1 MSDLHI
7 FNKMILFIMVIIMLK
22 YNGIK
27 IIEAKGFKMRLL
39 GFMFKKN
46 ISYGLLFK
54 NCRSIHTFFMKDKID
69 VILTDKEDN
78 IIKTYKNLEK
88 NKIIIGS
95 KKVKNIYELP
105 KGTIK

>member
-1 MSDLHI
+1 
-7 FNKMILFIMVIIMLK
+7 MLE
-22 YNGIK
+22 YNGVK

-46 ISYGLLFK
+46 INCGLLFK

-69 VILTDKEDN
+69 VLLTDKEDN
-78 IIKTYKNLEK
+78 IIKKYKNLSK

-95 KKVKNIYELP
+95 KRVKNIYELP
-105 KGTIK
+105 KNTIK

>member
-7 FNKMILFIMVIIMLK
+7 FNKMLLFIMVINMLE
-22 YNGIK
+22 YNGVK
-27 IIEAKGFKMRLL
+27 IIEARGFKMRLL

-46 ISYGLLFK
+46 INYGLLFK

-69 VILTDKEDN
+69 VLLTDKEDN
-78 IIKTYKNLEK
+78 IIKTYKNFSK

-95 KKVKNIYELP
+95 KIVKNIYELP
-105 KGTIK
+105 KNTIK